1 MLAGLSGMTLSI
13 NKAVFTVSE
22 VPVYLIS
29 GAPPNA
35 TICWSSSKDG
45 QPTGE
50 SGTCY
55 GQKTDSNG
63 EWQSAGNAWL
73 PGNVGSWQK
82 VANVYPQGSNTPQ
95 TATVSFQVR
104 PAPAPAPTPTGTT
117 GGATAPGA
125 SGAGGF
131 FSGSVN
137 LFGQNIPNVA
147 LAGGAVLLVLLLS
160 GGKK

>member
-73 PGNVGSWQK
+73 PGNAGSWQK
-82 VANVYPQGSNTPQ
+82 VASVYPQGSNTPQ

-104 PAPAPAPTPTGTT
+104 PAPTSGGTT
-117 GGATAPGA
+117 GGATAPSA

-147 LAGGAVLLVLLLS
+147 LAGGAILLVLALS

>member
-45 QPTGE
+45 APTGE
-50 SGTCY
+50 DHTCY
-55 GQKTDSNG
+55 GQQTDSNG

-73 PGNVGSWQK
+73 PGNAGSWQK
-82 VANVYPQGSNTPQ
+82 VAYAYPQGSNTPQ

-104 PAPAPAPTPTGTT
+104 PAPTAS
-117 GGATAPGA
+117 GGATAPVA
-125 SGAGGF
+125 SGGGAGGF

-137 LFGQNIPNVA
+137 LFGVNIPNVA
-147 LAGGAVLLVLLLS
+147 LAGGAVLLVLALS